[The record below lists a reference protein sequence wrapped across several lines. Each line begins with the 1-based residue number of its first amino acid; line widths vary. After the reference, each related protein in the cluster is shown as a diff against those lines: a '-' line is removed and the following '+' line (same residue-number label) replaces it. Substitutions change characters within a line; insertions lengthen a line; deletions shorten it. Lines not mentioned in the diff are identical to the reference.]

1 MAARIL
7 YVNPFPV
14 CRVETMTLAGVR
26 RYAGVRGW
34 AVEAVRSEALSA
46 GRLPAL
52 LRTIRPVGCIV
63 ECSGGRAPLAQVRFG
78 RIPVVFCNG
87 AKIRGGSRVACVTVD
102 DAAVAKAA
110 FRELSAGRP
119 SAFAV
124 VSARQRRVWSTLR
137 MEAFQSEVRAAG
149 CGCLSF
155 DDGGHLDEPPD
166 VRAPR
171 LADWVR
177 TLPRGCAIF
186 AVHDEAAAEVV
197 AAAKTTY
204 RSIPRELTLLGVDN
218 DTSICEASRPTVS
231 SIQLDFERMGFVAA
245 KMLGERIAIVHKSPS
260 DNPTPVGPLLAVRR
274 ESTRGSGRREP
285 RILEAVE
292 IIRRKACDGLTAE
305 KLAKRFSGS
314 RRHFDRR
321 FREATGHSVLDE
333 ILHVRLDKAF
343 TLLAETDTAIG
354 AIYAHCGFRS
364 PRALDFLV
372 RDRTGMS
379 MREWRKR
386 NARKMS
392 R

>member
-1 MAARIL
+1 MASRIL
-7 YVNPFPV
+7 YVNPFPD

-34 AVEAVRSEALSA
+34 AVEAVRSEALAA

-124 VSARQRRVWSTLR
+124 VSAQQRRVWSTLR

-155 DDGGHLDEPPD
+155 GECDSPDEPPD
-166 VRAPR
+166 SRARR

-177 TLPRGCAIF
+177 SLPRGCAIF
-186 AVHDEAAAEVV
+186 AVHDEATAEVV
-197 AAAKTTY
+197 AAARAAF

-218 DTSICEASRPTVS
+218 DTSICEVSRPTIS
-231 SIQLDFERMGFVAA
+231 SIQLDFERMGNLSA
-245 KMLGERIAIVHKSPS
+245 KMLAGRMEHRPRGDDRVIAI
-260 DNPTPVGPLLAVRR
+260 GPLLVVRR

-292 IIRRKACDGLTAE
+292 IIRREACDGLTAE
-305 KLAKRFSGS
+305 SLAQRFAGS
-314 RRHFDRR
+314 RRHFERR

-343 TLLAETDTAIG
+343 TLLSETNTAIG
-354 AIYAHCGFRS
+354 VIYALCGFRS
-364 PRALDFLV
+364 PRALD
-372 RDRTGMS
+372 
-379 MREWRKR
+379 
-386 NARKMS
+386 
-392 R
+392 